1 MGLYDM
7 FDEMNDMFDEID
19 EEMCLVLDSVS
30 AIREMVEKGQKK
42 KALEA
47 LMELEAELD
56 DFLTIPDEDEGEE
69 GDWEEEDEEEKD
81 EAVEGKSKK

>member
-30 AIREMVEKGQKK
+30 AIKEMVEKGQKK

-56 DFLTIPDEDEGEE
+56 DFLTIPDEDEVEE
-69 GDWEEEDEEEKD
+69 GDWEDEDEKD
-81 EAVEGKSKK
+81 ESCEGKEK

>member
-19 EEMCLVLDSVS
+19 EEMCLILDSVS

-56 DFLTIPDEDEGEE
+56 DFLTIPEEDEDEEE
-69 GDWEEEDEEEKD
+69 ADWEDEEEKD
-81 EAVEGKSKK
+81 EGREGKEK

>member
-56 DFLTIPDEDEGEE
+56 DFLTIPEEDEDEE

-81 EAVEGKSKK
+81 ECEPKEKK

>member
-1 MGLYDM
+1 
-7 FDEMNDMFDEID
+7 
-19 EEMCLVLDSVS
+19 
-30 AIREMVEKGQKK
+30 MVEKGQKK

-56 DFLTIPDEDEGEE
+56 DFLTIPDEEEGEE

-81 EAVEGKSKK
+81 EGKEKK

>member
-56 DFLTIPDEDEGEE
+56 DFLTIPEEDEGEE

-81 EAVEGKSKK
+81 EGKEKK

>member
-19 EEMCLVLDSVS
+19 EEMCRVLDSVS

-56 DFLTIPDEDEGEE
+56 DFLTIPEEDEEAE

-81 EAVEGKSKK
+81 PCATKEKK

>member
-47 LMELEAELD
+47 LMELESELD
-56 DFLTIPDEDEGEE
+56 DFLTIPDEDEEEE
-69 GDWEEEDEEEKD
+69 GDWEEEGEEEKD
-81 EAVEGKSKK
+81 EAIKGKEKK

>member
-56 DFLTIPDEDEGEE
+56 DFLTIPEEDEGEE

-81 EAVEGKSKK
+81 EAIEGKAKK

>member
-56 DFLTIPDEDEGEE
+56 DFLTIPDEDESEE

-81 EAVEGKSKK
+81 ECEPKEKK

>member
-56 DFLTIPDEDEGEE
+56 DFLTIPEEDEEDEE
-69 GDWEEEDEEEKD
+69 DWEEEDEEEKD
-81 EAVEGKSKK
+81 PCATKEKK

>member
-56 DFLTIPDEDEGEE
+56 DFLTIPEEDEAEE
-69 GDWEEEDEEEKD
+69 GDWEDEDEEEKD
-81 EAVEGKSKK
+81 ECEPKEK

>member
-56 DFLTIPDEDEGEE
+56 DFLTIPEEDEEEE
-69 GDWEEEDEEEKD
+69 GDWEDVDEEEKD
-81 EAVEGKSKK
+81 EPSEGKAKK

>member
-1 MGLYDM
+1 
-7 FDEMNDMFDEID
+7 
-19 EEMCLVLDSVS
+19 
-30 AIREMVEKGQKK
+30 MVEKGQKK

-56 DFLTIPDEDEGEE
+56 DFLTIPEEDEGEE

-81 EAVEGKSKK
+81 EGKEKK

>member
-1 MGLYDM
+1 
-7 FDEMNDMFDEID
+7 
-19 EEMCLVLDSVS
+19 MCLVLDSVS

-56 DFLTIPDEDEGEE
+56 DFLTIPEEDEDEEE
-69 GDWEEEDEEEKD
+69 DGDWEEEDEEEKD
-81 EAVEGKSKK
+81 PSAKKEKK

>member
-56 DFLTIPDEDEGEE
+56 DFLTIPEDEGEE
-69 GDWEEEDEEEKD
+69 EDEDWEEEDEEEKD
-81 EAVEGKSKK
+81 ECAGKEK